1 MAITNYER
9 WKSYT
14 SGLPSPDN
22 YLDWS
27 WYYTVTAAL
36 QRRVWLGPAHQP
48 CYPNMYV
55 ILVGPPGL
63 GKGLSIKAVTSMLKH
78 WTLDTS
84 KGNEKLATSPE
95 KAAVVEAA
103 VSENLKNASATEQQG
118 TGKGPKDLI
127 KPLLIPVCAD
137 AITYE
142 ALVQAV
148 AQSYRYI
155 NYVEEVNG
163 QPKLRAYGHSSLCFV
178 LEELSSLMRKRTNDT
193 VNYLLGLYDCP
204 VDYEYSTITRG
215 KDRIRRGCLNLI
227 AGTTPA
233 FMQSTFDED
242 LIGEGFTSRT
252 FYVYSNKN
260 RFYQMWLPPLT
271 PEQEQHKTDLLTHVK
286 KLTSLYGP
294 ARISDATRQWM
305 QEWWEKYNEKK
316 EWKNKSPEMIPY
328 YARKNI
334 HVMKLAMALHFGED
348 AEADEQGRP
357 KNEIPQGTFERAIAV
372 LEAEEKNMHL
382 ALVME
387 GKSPEAKASQKILE
401 LLHDGEKQVVD
412 LMIPCHKQ
420 GVNRQQFEEA
430 LEVLMVTNQ
439 IITDSRPDKDTGVE
453 TIYYRKT

>member
-1 MAITNYER
+1 
-9 WKSYT
+9 
-14 SGLPSPDN
+14 
-22 YLDWS
+22 
-27 WYYTVTAAL
+27 
-36 QRRVWLGPAHQP
+36 
-48 CYPNMYV
+48 
-55 ILVGPPGL
+55 
-63 GKGLSIKAVTSMLKH
+63 
-78 WTLDTS
+78 
-84 KGNEKLATSPE
+84 
-95 KAAVVEAA
+95 
-103 VSENLKNASATEQQG
+103 
-118 TGKGPKDLI
+118 
-127 KPLLIPVCAD
+127 
-137 AITYE
+137 
-142 ALVQAV
+142 
-148 AQSYRYI
+148 
-155 NYVEEVNG
+155 
-163 QPKLRAYGHSSLCFV
+163 
-178 LEELSSLMRKRTNDT
+178 
-193 VNYLLGLYDCP
+193 
-204 VDYEYSTITRG
+204 
-215 KDRIRRGCLNLI
+215 
-227 AGTTPA
+227 
-233 FMQSTFDED
+233 
-242 LIGEGFTSRT
+242 
-252 FYVYSNKN
+252 
-260 RFYQMWLPPLT
+260 MWLPPLT